1 MKNKVLS
8 AFGIYFDTV
17 LQLSEQYGREGEEGK
32 SEREGKRGGAR
43 GASHT
48 FRLLATLSI
57 SISSIDTVFHLRN
70 PDTDNQRKTASV
82 SSA

>member
-1 MKNKVLS
+1 MPFYNSQSSTEGK
-8 AFGIYFDTV
+8 
-17 LQLSEQYGREGEEGK
+17 ERRERERGRERWIGR
-32 SEREGKRGGAR
+32 ERERGR

-82 SSA
+82 SSV